1 MSEFQNYVHAL
12 RLTFLPAPTL
22 SLAEED
28 DAEPTVNKLVCS
40 TTVHPK
46 TGTANVPIHAIVRV
60 VYLNVFRDRL
70 ENTPLVPRWDKTISQ
85 RLLLL
90 LMPSE
95 VDSTGRIT
103 IK

>member
-60 VYLNVFRDRL
+60 VYLNVFRDSL
-70 ENTPLVPRWDKTISQ
+70 ENTPLVPRWAISR